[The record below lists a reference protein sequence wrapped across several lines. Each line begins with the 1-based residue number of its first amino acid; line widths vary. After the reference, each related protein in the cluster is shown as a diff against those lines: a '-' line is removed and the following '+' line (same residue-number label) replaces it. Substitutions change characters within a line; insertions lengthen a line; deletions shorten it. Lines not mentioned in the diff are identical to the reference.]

1 MKPGKNN
8 RKYKFIFP
16 LVTAAAV
23 TAGSF
28 SAVTAAEVQ
37 GPMAPSTGSATTNQ
51 SEPAPNTNATASDH
65 AEPAPGTHICE
76 SGF

>member
-37 GPMAPSTGSATTNQ
+37 GQLVPPGSLL
-51 SEPAPNTNATASDH
+51 PAVHRRNPDSR
-65 AEPAPGTHICE
+65 PAGA
-76 SGF
+76 GG

>member
-16 LVTAAAV
+16 LVTAVAV

-37 GPMAPSTGSATTNQ
+37 GQVAPSTGSATTR
-51 SEPAPNTNATASDH
+51 PIRT
-65 AEPAPGTHICE
+65 G
-76 SGF
+76 SGH